1 MEKYDVLYEQLIY
14 EGTITE
20 EDVFSPDILSE
31 ETLLRTHSEEYWYK
45 LKHGK
50 LSRNEIRAMGFP
62 YTPLLIERSLHIAG
76 GTLQCARYALQ
87 GEVGLNIAGGT
98 HHAHYDKGSGFCVL
112 NDLAISANRI
122 LNGNEKMKILILDF
136 MRF

>member
-1 MEKYDVLYEQLIY
+1 MRVAFSPIYRYPHLPENHRFPMEKYDVLYEQLIY

-45 LKHGK
+45 LKHGE

-76 GTLQCARYALQ
+76 VRFNA
-87 GEVGLNIAGGT
+87 
-98 HHAHYDKGSGFCVL
+98 HAMHFKERS
-112 NDLAISANRI
+112 R
-122 LNGNEKMKILILDF
+122 
-136 MRF
+136 